1 MFSYQVVI
9 CFTSSSLQTM
19 KLKRYFSPV
28 GFLTIVN
35 SIASAEFHVI
45 TVAVFGAGL
54 LFAHTVSMFL
64 NT

>member
-1 MFSYQVVI
+1 
-9 CFTSSSLQTM
+9 M
-19 KLKRYFSPV
+19 KLKRLCFWEADFFFSPV